1 MAIEVGTT
9 APEFDL
15 VSHTNERFTLSQ
27 FKDTKTVLLAFYVFD
42 FTGG

>member
-1 MAIEVGTT
+1 MVIEVGMS
-9 APEFDL
+9 APDFDL

-27 FKDTKTVLLAFYVFD
+27 FKDKKTVLLAFYVFD

>member
-1 MAIEVGTT
+1 MAIEVG
-9 APEFDL
+9 ANAQEFDL

-27 FKDTKTVLLAFYVFD
+27 FKDKKTVVLAFYVFD